1 MLPKIAIPSFETEL
15 PSTGEK
21 ILYRPFLVK
30 EEKILLIAKQ
40 GGERSEILLA
50 IREILSACILNEDF
64 DVNKIT
70 LFDMEYLFIKLR
82 TISVGNIIEFSVMDS
97 TDNQTY
103 NFEMNLE
110 DVKIQFPENQEK
122 KIMLDD
128 NLGIVMK
135 YPTMDLSD
143 KLSDVDEVLDF
154 AFETIKNCIDY
165 VFDKDEI
172 YDWKISSEEEK
183 NEFLDSLSQKQYQA
197 IVDFFHNIP
206 KLEHIFEY
214 TNSLG
219 EAKKVYFRSIED
231 FFLLG

>member
-82 TISVGNIIEFSVMDS
+82 TISVGNIIEFNVMDS

-103 NFEMNLE
+103 NFEMDLE

-197 IVDFFHNIP
+197 IVDFFQNIP